1 MEMKR
6 FLGNT
11 CVRLS
16 AVLVFGVGSLH
27 AQSSAPSL
35 TGIVTDQLGG
45 VLLGARVTLVRTG
58 SNEALDG
65 VTDAQGRF
73 ALPAGPGTYLLR
85 AEAPGFMTVER
96 QIEVPEDTT
105 APLSISMLV
114 AGQTEE
120 VEVVVGRDYRA
131 ASAATATRI
140 ETLIHDVPQSVQVVT
155 AQLIADQRPLILND
169 ALQNVSGISGLRN
182 SAEIFRTF
190 NVRGFTTIDLSVD
203 GLRNTYGLNDQ
214 PDAVATIDRIEV
226 AKGPTAALYG
236 RGSLGG
242 TVNVVTKSPRAERR
256 TDLSFSTGSG
266 GLIQPTIDVGG
277 ALTPGGGLR
286 ARAIVD
292 YEDRDTPIDFVSVR
306 RWQIAPAVE
315 FDIGA
320 TTVLMKTDFR
330 SRRGRRFVALPAYG
344 TVAGLDDLQLPFNLF
359 IGEPAAGA
367 AENTGWQTT
376 VRGDHR
382 VNSRWTVTTAARWT
396 YNTFDMPSVG
406 PNALQAD
413 RRTLTR
419 RYSRFDEAER
429 EVSLDAWVT
438 GTIAAGPVT
447 HTLVA
452 GADWARFEYRFPV
465 LLRSDRRHR
474 HLATSLRPGD
484 RGRFSP

>member
-1 MEMKR
+1 M
-6 FLGNT
+6 
-11 CVRLS
+11 
-16 AVLVFGVGSLH
+16 
-27 AQSSAPSL
+27 
-35 TGIVTDQLGG
+35 
-45 VLLGARVTLVRTG
+45 
-58 SNEALDG
+58 
-65 VTDAQGRF
+65 
-73 ALPAGPGTYLLR
+73 
-85 AEAPGFMTVER
+85 
-96 QIEVPEDTT
+96 
-105 APLSISMLV
+105 
-114 AGQTEE
+114 
-120 VEVVVGRDYRA
+120 
-131 ASAATATRI
+131 
-140 ETLIHDVPQSVQVVT
+140 T

-214 PDAVATIDRIEV
+214 PDAVATVDRIEV
-226 AKGPTAALYG
+226 AKGPTAAWYG

-256 TDLSFSTGSG
+256 TDISFSTGSG

-320 TTVLMKTDFR
+320 TTVLLKTDFR
-330 SRRGRRFVALPAYG
+330 SRSGVRFVALPAYG

-367 AENTGWQTT
+367 ADNTGWQTT
-376 VRGDHR
+376 VRADHR
-382 VNSRWTVTTAARWT
+382 INSRWTATTAARWT
-396 YNTFDMPSVG
+396 SNTFDMPSVG

-419 RYSRFDEAER
+419 RYSRFDETER

-438 GTIAAGPVT
+438 GTFTGGPVT
-447 HTLVA
+447 HALVA
-452 GADWARFEYRFPV
+452 GADWARFEYHSQFFSGRIGAIDISRPAYGQAIENVF
-465 LLRSDRRHR
+465 LLDHTIDRLGGSGVYPAGSRSGHAPPSCAVGASVRPRRKG
-474 HLATSLRPGD
+474 AAIRPQ
-484 RGRFSP
+484 RQPTGRAR